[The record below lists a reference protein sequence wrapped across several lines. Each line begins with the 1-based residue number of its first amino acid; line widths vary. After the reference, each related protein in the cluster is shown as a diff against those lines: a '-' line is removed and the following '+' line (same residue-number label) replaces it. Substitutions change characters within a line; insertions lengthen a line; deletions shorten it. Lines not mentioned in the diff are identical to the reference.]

1 MKYIIHTYGCQM
13 NYSDSER
20 IESFLDNLGYERAS
34 SDVSADLIVYNTCS
48 IRQKAED
55 RIFGLM
61 PKLAQLKKQNPG
73 LLVMI
78 TGCMVRKSSTRLDEE
93 TKPDKLIRMLPEVDI
108 VFKIDEL
115 MKLAEMMRKFE
126 AKNLPQMDEELL
138 DHYFKISPTY
148 AQTPVNQAFI
158 PVSMGCD
165 KFCTYCIVPFTRGRE
180 KSRPIADIISEAE
193 KVAEMG
199 FKEITLVGQ
208 TVNSYGNS
216 VYDKLHGNIGFIPE
230 GKEPFPYL
238 LEELDKLKKLGV
250 ERIRWTSPHP
260 KDMSSALID
269 AMAKLE
275 TQMPCLHL
283 PVQSGDNETLKRMNR
298 PYSVERYKEIIAELR
313 EKIPGIAISTDI
325 IVGFCGETEEEFNNT
340 CEFFKE
346 MDFEFAYLA
355 QYSERKGTFASK
367 RLKDDIPTEVKKKRW
382 NILNDILRENSR
394 NALAKYLGKTEKV
407 LFERITNDAIYGK
420 TETMKEVKIEME
432 KPDKSLLGQI
442 LPVEIINTREWELI
456 GKILVDVDKFV

>member
-1 MKYIIHTYGCQM
+1 MKYIIHTFGCQM

-20 IESFLDNLGYERAS
+20 IESFLENLGYKKAL
-34 SDVSADLIVYNTCS
+34 SDSSADIIVYNTCS

-61 PKLAQLKKQNPG
+61 PKIKQLKKQNPN

-78 TGCMVRKSSTRLDEE
+78 TGCMVRKSSTRLDIE
-93 TKPDKLIRMLPEVDI
+93 TKTDRLIRMLPEVDI

-115 MKLAEMMRKFE
+115 SSLAGLIRKFE
-126 AKNLPQMDEELL
+126 GKNVPEIDEELI

-148 AQTPVNQAFI
+148 AQTPLNQAFI

-180 KSRPIADIISEAE
+180 KSRPIADILSEAE

-216 VYDKLHGNIGFIPE
+216 VNDRMNLETLEMPQGVEAFS
-230 GKEPFPYL
+230 YL
-238 LEELDKLKKLGV
+238 LCELDKLKSLGV
-250 ERIRWTSPHP
+250 ERIKWTSPHP
-260 KDMSSALID
+260 KDMTSQLID
-269 AMAKLE
+269 TMAKLE
-275 TQMPCLHL
+275 TQMPFLHL
-283 PVQSGDNETLKRMNR
+283 PIQSGDNETLKRMNR
-298 PYSVERYKEIIAELR
+298 PYTVERYKEIIAELR
-313 EKIPGIAISTDI
+313 KKIPEIAISTDI
-325 IVGFCGETEEEFNNT
+325 IVGFCGESEEEFNNT

-346 MDFEFAYLA
+346 MNFEFAYLA

-367 RLKDDIPTEVKKKRW
+367 RLKDDVPTEVKKERW
-382 NILNDILRENSR
+382 NKLNDILRENSR
-394 NALAKYLGKTEKV
+394 NALAKYLGKTERV
-407 LFERITNDAIYGK
+407 LFERTSGNSIYGK
-420 TETMKEVKIEME
+420 TPTNKEVKVEME
-432 KPDKSLLGQI
+432 NVDLSLLGKI
-442 LPVEIINTREWELI
+442 IDVEIIATREWELI
-456 GKILVDVDKFV
+456 GKIL